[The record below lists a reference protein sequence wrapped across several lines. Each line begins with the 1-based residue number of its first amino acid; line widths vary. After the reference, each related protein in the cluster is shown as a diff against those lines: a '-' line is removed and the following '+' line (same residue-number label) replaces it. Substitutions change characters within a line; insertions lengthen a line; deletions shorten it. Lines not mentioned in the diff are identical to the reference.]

1 MTPSLRTKLTS
12 LVVAAL
18 LGASTAGC
26 SSSSETSLSKEE
38 QANFKG
44 GPMPA
49 GYNGGPSA
57 GPPAKTGG

>member
-1 MTPSLRTKLTS
+1 MSALRTKLTS

-18 LGASTAGC
+18 LGALTVGC
-26 SSSSETSLSKEE
+26 GSSSETALSKEE

-44 GPMPA
+44 GPMPS

-57 GPPAKTGG
+57 APPAKTGG